1 LPSSSLD
8 TNTPASPVASEASE
22 ASFVSFASSQED
34 PAIASCEEA
43 YKEGRTAIEEGKAI
57 LREVA
62 GSTAHTNNDSIM
74 GDETAHKKRAAENL
88 FLKDDQD
95 PDM

>member
-1 LPSSSLD
+1 MPSCLD
-8 TNTPASPVASEASE
+8 TRKPSPVASEAF
-22 ASFVSFASSQED
+22 ASFASAHD
-34 PAIASCEEA
+34 PAIESCEEA

-62 GSTAHTNNDSIM
+62 GSAGTNDSIM
-74 GDETAHKKRAAENL
+74 GDETAHKKRAAENI
-88 FLKDDQD
+88 FLKDYQD

>member
-1 LPSSSLD
+1 MPSSSLD
-8 TNTPASPVASEASE
+8 TNTPASPVASE

-62 GSTAHTNNDSIM
+62 GSTAHTNNDSMM
-74 GDETAHKKRAAENL
+74 GDETAQKK
-88 FLKDDQD
+88 
-95 PDM
+95 

>member
-1 LPSSSLD
+1 MPSCSLD
-8 TNTPASPVASEASE
+8 TNKTASPVASEASFE
-22 ASFVSFASSQED
+22 SFASSHES
-34 PAIASCEEA
+34 AIVSCEEA
-43 YKEGRTAIEEGKAI
+43 YKEGRTAIEEGNTI

-62 GSTAHTNNDSIM
+62 GNTAHTNNDSIM

-95 PDM
+95 PEM